1 MKDLEMIGSREI
13 IEQSLSQPAATGK
26 MIAAIGKASAQN
38 RLTLIIENVS
48 VRIVFIFEI
57 KYINSV

>member
-1 MKDLEMIGSREI
+1 MIGSREI

-26 MIAAIGKASAQN
+26 MIAAIGKASAQS

>member
-1 MKDLEMIGSREI
+1 VKDLEMIGSREI

-26 MIAAIGKASAQN
+26 RIAAIGKASAQS

>member
-1 MKDLEMIGSREI
+1 VKDLEMIGSREI

-26 MIAAIGKASAQN
+26 MIAAIGKASAQS

>member
-1 MKDLEMIGSREI
+1 MIGSREI

-48 VRIVFIFEI
+48 VRMVFIFVI
-57 KYINSV
+57 CKSINLV

>member
-26 MIAAIGKASAQN
+26 MIAAIGKASAQS